1 MTAALTWQQLR
12 DIDLTELD
20 DAAEGWAAVSR
31 HADAAQD
38 RVKADMDGA
47 LSKTQESES
56 ARAAVK
62 RFKRLGANYDY
73 IKTEA
78 GLIRTAV
85 AGLSAEL
92 APYQRTVK
100 GALAD
105 AQDLS
110 YTVHTDGSVS
120 YPAAGKNELTDE
132 PIPGGKVVG
141 SDGLIGPGGEGLYRP
156 SEDGLYQP
164 GGGRQSG
171 LTHPN
176 PHHAKAQEIAD
187 RIVRA
192 LRQARETDERY
203 RNVLSKLKAGP
214 GLTVDEHTWADAA
227 ADVEAVRGAA
237 YEYLRSEI
245 PLDKSP
251 VDRKEWWD
259 NLTDAQRQEYLA
271 SYPDVIGNLD
281 GIPAAVRHEA
291 NKENLQLLIA
301 KLEGEDGEQA
311 EARLGG
317 IKKIASAL
325 EENAT
330 KRISDP
336 QEPEMFLLG
345 IADEGTGR
353 AIVSYGDPDNSKNV
367 AAYVPG
373 LGTALD
379 EDFARNDLKRAYDT
393 AINARLHDP
402 SSASI
407 VWLGYDPPQLGGVDA
422 STVLSNTDV
431 MSAERA
437 EKGAPAYNSFI
448 DGLGATNS
456 HDDPHLT
463 AIGHSYGSRLVGAA
477 TQEPGGIPGVDDIVL
492 LGSPGVGV
500 DKAEDLGVGKEH
512 VFVGAAANDPVT
524 RLPSKQ
530 EAAAGAV
537 FAGSGPLFSYIAG
550 DVVDQGDDDIWFG
563 KDPAS
568 EAFGAQRFKVADG
581 PLPVIGGKGPTP
593 AHSNYFNPELD
604 PESSQNVAAVVAGY
618 SELVIPERH
627 R

>member
-1 MTAALTWQQLR
+1 QVTAALTWQQLR

-353 AIVSYGDPDNSKNV
+353 AIVSYGDPDNSKN
-367 AAYVPG
+367 
-373 LGTALD
+373 
-379 EDFARNDLKRAYDT
+379 
-393 AINARLHDP
+393 
-402 SSASI
+402 
-407 VWLGYDPPQLGGVDA
+407 
-422 STVLSNTDV
+422 
-431 MSAERA
+431 
-437 EKGAPAYNSFI
+437 
-448 DGLGATNS
+448 
-456 HDDPHLT
+456 
-463 AIGHSYGSRLVGAA
+463 
-477 TQEPGGIPGVDDIVL
+477 
-492 LGSPGVGV
+492 
-500 DKAEDLGVGKEH
+500 
-512 VFVGAAANDPVT
+512 
-524 RLPSKQ
+524 
-530 EAAAGAV
+530 
-537 FAGSGPLFSYIAG
+537 
-550 DVVDQGDDDIWFG
+550 
-563 KDPAS
+563 
-568 EAFGAQRFKVADG
+568 
-581 PLPVIGGKGPTP
+581 
-593 AHSNYFNPELD
+593 
-604 PESSQNVAAVVAGY
+604 
-618 SELVIPERH
+618 
-627 R
+627 